1 MAEKKTHT
9 IVAVDAT
16 DEAPKK
22 KIATSAKKKVNENGQ
37 TVIEVTESGNATPY
51 RIGAVVLWLLA
62 ITAEII
68 AILTVFGKINFTF
81 LGTTT
86 ILVGLIVIDL
96 ICVIIGSLLWK
107 KSNKIDPASKK
118 NKATFWIWNNL
129 GLIVAIFAFLP
140 LIILMAKDKDKLDKK
155 TKTVCIIAAACAL
168 VIGGLCSI
176 DYNPIS
182 KEEKEAAEAAINQ
195 DVYWSTYGKVYHLDE
210 DCSALNNSD
219 TLYNGSVDAAIEKGR
234 TRLCSFCAKRHEV
247 NTEGLMT
254 DGNEDAAEEEA
265 DE

>member
-22 KIATSAKKKVNENGQ
+22 KKATSAKKKVNENGQ
-37 TVIEVTESGNATPY
+37 TVIEVTESGSATPY

-118 NKATFWIWNNL
+118 NKAGFWIWNNL

-155 TKTVCIIAAACAL
+155 TKIVCIIAAACAL

-182 KEEKEAAEAAINQ
+182 SEEKEAAEAAINQ
-195 DVYWSTYGKVYHLDE
+195 DVYWTPFGKVYHLDE
-210 DCSALNNSD
+210 DCQALNNSD
-219 TLYNGSVDAAIEKGR
+219 TLKEGSVDAAIEDGR
-234 TRLCSFCAKRHEV
+234 TRLCSFCAKRHEEI
-247 NTEGLMT
+247 NTDGLKT
-254 DGNEDAAEEEA
+254 DGNEDAAEEA